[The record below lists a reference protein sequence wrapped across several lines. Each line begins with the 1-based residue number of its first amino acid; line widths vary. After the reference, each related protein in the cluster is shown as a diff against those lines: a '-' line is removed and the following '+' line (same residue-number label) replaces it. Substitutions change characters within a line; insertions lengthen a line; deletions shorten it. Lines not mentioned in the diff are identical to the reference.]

1 MKKFLSQIINDL
13 QILSRRGDFDPEI
26 ESLCFDSRQVEKNS
40 LFFALPGTHTT
51 GNKFISQ
58 GIERG
63 AVAIIF
69 EGDLDFTPF
78 EDVISQ
84 GKTVFLQVKSARKA
98 MAPLSLAFFDFP
110 AQEMTIYGV
119 TGTEGKSSTVFF
131 IWQLLRLAGKKAGFI
146 STVEFSRGDDEEA
159 NPEHQTT
166 PEATIVQAKLREM
179 ADNGCSHAV
188 VESSSHGLSRE
199 LNRLGGID
207 FHAAAFMNVTHEH
220 LEFHGTFEKYRDDKC
235 NLFRALDSQG
245 IAAVNLD
252 DPSAEYFAENTDATV
267 VGFATRLPKK
277 VPGKIGKFLLIENLA
292 ENSFSPTSTVVSCDV
307 SVRSRLWTDKNA
319 PEDPNLFG
327 ETGNF
332 RLEIPF
338 AGTFNAYNVV
348 AAMILISHREKISFR
363 DLSVLA
369 KQLRPVKGRMT
380 EISMGQ
386 KFSVIVDYA
395 HTPSSFE
402 QIFPS
407 VRKRCSGK
415 LIALFGSAGERD
427 VQKRFTQGKIAADY
441 SDVVILTDEDPRGE
455 DSMAILDMIAQGCA
469 QSERAPKAGDN
480 LFLIPNRVEAIEK
493 AFSLAQAGDIVLL
506 LGKGHENSI
515 IGKDGALPY
524 DEITAAKTALKKIVL

>member
-1 MKKFLSQIINDL
+1 MKKLLSQIIDDL
-13 QILSRRGDFDPEI
+13 QILSRHGNFDPEI
-26 ESLCFDSRQVEKNS
+26 ENLCFDSRRVKKNS

-58 GIERG
+58 GIKQG

-69 EGDLDFTPF
+69 EGDLDFSTIEEF
-78 EDVISQ
+78 ARN
-84 GKTVFLQVKSARKA
+84 KTVFIRVENARKA
-98 MAPLSLAFFDFP
+98 MAPVSQAFFDFP
-110 AQEMTIYGV
+110 ADEMTIYGV

-131 IWQLLRLAGKKAGFI
+131 IWQLLRLVGKKAGFI
-146 STVEFSRGDDEEA
+146 STVEFSLGGDEEA

-166 PEATIVQAKLREM
+166 PEATIVQEKLRKM
-179 ADNGCSHAV
+179 ANNGCSHGV
-188 VESSSHGLSRE
+188 VEASSHGLSRE
-199 LNRLGGID
+199 LNRLGGIT

-235 NLFRALDSQG
+235 NLFRAVDSEG

-252 DPSAEYFAENTDATV
+252 DPSAQYFSKKTDATV
-267 VGFATRLPKK
+267 VGFATMLPKK
-277 VPGKIGKFLLIENLA
+277 IPTKIGKFLLIENLT

-307 SVRSRLWTDKNA
+307 SVRSRLWTDKDF

-332 RLEIPF
+332 HLEIPF
-338 AGTFNAYNVV
+338 PGTFNAYNVV
-348 AAMILISHREKISFR
+348 AAMILISHNEKISLQ

-380 EISMGQ
+380 EISLGQ

-407 VRKRCSGK
+407 VKKRCKGK

-427 VQKRFTQGKIAADY
+427 VEKRFSQGKIAADY
-441 SDVVILTDEDPRGE
+441 SDAIILTDEDPRGE
-455 DSMAILDMIAQGCA
+455 DSMAILNMIAQGCA
-469 QSERAPKAGDN
+469 QSERATEEGKN
-480 LFLIPNRVEAIEK
+480 LFLIPNRVAAIEK
-493 AFSLAQAGDIVLL
+493 AFSLATDDDIVLL

-515 IGKDGALPY
+515 IGKDGAVPY
-524 DEITAAKTALKKIVL
+524 DEITVAKTALQKFIS